1 MNVDLRDRPA
11 DAAPDPAPNP
21 AAAGRD
27 ADRPAPRRP
36 AVALALIVAGIL
48 GTALLL
54 RTQHVSDISLD
65 FDECCSWKI
74 SQFPWHEM
82 LDAVSRDAHPPLYYV
97 VLKLLTAVLGD
108 SQEVLR
114 GFSIVMGVGT
124 VLAAW
129 WFVQTATA
137 SDRAGSRAGSAGSSF
152 AALLAAAL
160 IALSGLHVE
169 MSLRARPYALGTL
182 LSLVAA
188 AFLLRAL
195 RTDGRRG
202 DWVGFTVAA
211 TALSLTHY
219 YCLFTVAALY
229 AFAAGAAVAKCWRSG
244 WSSEAKRT
252 AIGLAC
258 SVWAIG
264 SIWSIRL
271 PTFRFQQS
279 RSTPQLWMAA
289 LDARTLNDTCFM
301 ALAGGESTV
310 PPAGGSW
317 WGVAAWAGVAAALAL
332 TGTRSMRLTALCAA
346 APPAAVIVYAITVRN
361 ILGVKYLIFAQLF
374 LLIGAAMLV
383 GKIRQPLLRVALAGG
398 LVAWTGY
405 WCLDAAAAR
414 DLIARSAGVQG
425 AVAYLNDLRA
435 PEEPVIVGSAFVHP
449 IVQKYAREPA
459 NVLTIYHGDH
469 RDSLL
474 SGPPLREFE
483 YRGVNEVVHGDT
495 ERIWTIDSFGM
506 FRPDTRYEVPLP
518 TGRWELERQE
528 EFRES
533 NGIACVLAVRSY
545 RRVRSESDDARAGNG
560 EGIPSAIGGGP

>member
-1 MNVDLRDRPA
+1 MNVDLRDKPA
-11 DAAPDPAPNP
+11 DAARDPAPSP
-21 AAAGRD
+21 AAAGRV
-27 ADRPAPRRP
+27 ADRRAPGRP
-36 AVALALIVAGIL
+36 AIALALIAVGIL

-108 SQEVLR
+108 SQTVLR
-114 GFSIVMGVGT
+114 GFSIAMGAGT

-137 SDRAGSRAGSAGSSF
+137 SDRGDLRAESGGSSF

-182 LSLVAA
+182 LSLVTA

-202 DWVGFTVAA
+202 DWVGFALAA
-211 TALSLTHY
+211 AALSLTHY
-219 YCLFTVAALY
+219 YCLFTVAALF
-229 AFAAGAAVAKCWRSG
+229 AFAAGTAVAEFWRNG
-244 WSSEAKRT
+244 WGAETKRT

-264 SIWSIRL
+264 SIWLIWL

-279 RSTPQLWMAA
+279 RSTPQLWMAP
-289 LDARTLNDTCFM
+289 LDARTFNDTCYL

-310 PPAGGSW
+310 PPASGSW
-317 WGVAAWAGVAAALAL
+317 WGVAVWAGVAAALAL

-346 APPAAVIVYAITVRN
+346 TPPTAVVVYAIAVRN

-383 GKIRQPLLRVALAGG
+383 GRVRRPVVRLSLAVG

-405 WCLDAAAAR
+405 WCLDAGAAR
-414 DLIARSAGVQG
+414 DLLARSAGVQG
-425 AVAYLNDLRA
+425 AAAYLNDLRA
-435 PEEPVIVGSAFVHP
+435 PDEPVIVGSAFVHP
-449 IVQKYAREPA
+449 IVQKYAHDQSH
-459 NVLTIYHGDH
+459 VLTIYHGDH

-474 SGPPLREFE
+474 SGPPLRESE
-483 YRGVNEVVHGDT
+483 YRDVNEVVRGDA

-506 FRPDTRYEVPLP
+506 FRPDTRYEVQLP
-518 TGRWELERQE
+518 ADRWELERQE

-545 RRVRSESDDARAGNG
+545 RRIRSESDDDRAANG
-560 EGIPSAIGGGP
+560 QSQSVRGDSP